1 MSSHG
6 RSSMSSLPRYTEA
19 RRSSGIFRGLAA
31 LAVIAG
37 VTAGCGPP
45 MAASRTGE
53 QELLQARLERGQYL
67 AEGPMHCFRCHS
79 EIDWEAPG
87 GLPVPGK
94 KGGGSVQSVTQVSP
108 PFELVKPN
116 ISPDRETG
124 VGEWT
129 DEELAR
135 AIREGIGRD
144 GRRLFLQMPYVS
156 FRDLSD
162 EDLASVIAYIRS
174 IEPVK
179 NKLVSADLPRALKEI
194 LPPRQPITQPVP
206 GPDMSDPVQRGAY
219 LAKLGGCY
227 RCHTAIDQRGQ
238 ASPDLAFGGGAVYRG
253 AWGEAAS
260 ANLTPHASGIP
271 YYDEDLFLSVMRTGA
286 VRAHKIVDVMPWAY
300 FRNMTDEDL
309 KAILAY
315 LRTLNPV
322 RHRVDNT
329 EPSAPCKKCGRTHG
343 LGAHNGL
350 FAKLEEQI

>member
-1 MSSHG
+1 M
-6 RSSMSSLPRYTEA
+6 RSLPRYTEV
-19 RRSSGIFRGLAA
+19 RCSSGIFRGLAA

-37 VTAGCGPP
+37 LTAGCGSE
-45 MAASRTGE
+45 MAVSRTGE
-53 QELLQARLERGQYL
+53 QELLQARLERGKYL

-94 KGGGSVQSVTQVSP
+94 KGGGSVQSVTQVNQ

-144 GRRLFLQMPYVS
+144 GRRLYFQMPYVY

-179 NKLVSADLPRALKEI
+179 NKLAPTDLPRALTEI

-206 GPDMSDPVQRGAY
+206 GPDMSEPVQRGAY
-219 LAKLGGCY
+219 LAQLGGCY
-227 RCHTAIDQRGQ
+227 RCHTPPDQRDQ
-238 ASPDLAFGGGAVYRG
+238 RSPGLAFAGGAVYRG

-271 YYDEDLFLSVMRTGA
+271 YYDEDLFLTVMRTGA
-286 VRAHKIVDVMPWAY
+286 VRARKIVDVMPWAY
-300 FRNMTDEDL
+300 FRNMTGEDL
-309 KAILAY
+309 TAILAY

-343 LGAHNGL
+343 LGADNGL
-350 FAKLEEQI
+350 FVHLEEQI